1 MLKNNKAY
9 TSQRDIAI
17 TSLHSSSQ
25 NRKIVRSGSLDFVI
39 LCSLPELEVE
49 VELEL
54 EESVFFDETLAWF
67 NRSASYRVKVVY
79 R

>member
-9 TSQRDIAI
+9 TSQSDIAM

-25 NRKIVRSGSLDFVI
+25 KRKIVRSGSLDFVI

-54 EESVFFDETLAWF
+54 EESVFSMKTLACL